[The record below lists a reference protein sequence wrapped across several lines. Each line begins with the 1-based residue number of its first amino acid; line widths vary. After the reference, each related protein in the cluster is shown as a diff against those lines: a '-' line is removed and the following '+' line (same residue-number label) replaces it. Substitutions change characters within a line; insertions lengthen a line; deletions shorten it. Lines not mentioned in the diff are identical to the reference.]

1 MEVSLPRKL
10 KFLEAFPEG
19 PIISSAYSLITAGL
33 VSNGPFEFI
42 CRPSLCSCF
51 HSIFRLLS
59 SFFLRNRDR
68 CFDPTS
74 ILFSIDSKRK
84 FSLRAGTFR
93 HRAVRIARIIV
104 PVSEVSRKGIPR
116 SVQLSVSRRC
126 IDDRRPPKYI
136 KDSPNNERLNEC
148 CHLSRVF
155 PRYDRVIDFQASKG
169 NTRFFV
175 YITLI
180 KRLHSPRTYRDNINH
195 AEHSNNLIFTRT
207 RYKFISFI
215 LPFATSNPCSRVFT
229 THDCAIGNTILLQKR
244 IEAFSQAERA

>member
-1 MEVSLPRKL
+1 MVHSSLFAGRVSAAASTR
-10 KFLEAFPEG
+10 FFD
-19 PIISSAYSLITAGL
+19 
-33 VSNGPFEFI
+33 
-42 CRPSLCSCF
+42 
-51 HSIFRLLS
+51 
-59 SFFLRNRDR
+59 FFLPFFFEIGIDV
-68 CFDPTS
+68 
-74 ILFSIDSKRK
+74 SID
-84 FSLRAGTFR
+84 TFL
-93 HRAVRIARIIV
+93 HRLETKIFPSRRNVSSSCRSNRSYYLARIIV

-169 NTRFFV
+169 NTRFFI

-229 THDCAIGNTILLQKR
+229 THDCAIGNTILLLRLQKR

>member
-1 MEVSLPRKL
+1 MPAESLQ
-10 KFLEAFPEG
+10 
-19 PIISSAYSLITAGL
+19 
-33 VSNGPFEFI
+33 
-42 CRPSLCSCF
+42 
-51 HSIFRLLS
+51 LLPLDFS
-59 SFFLRNRDR
+59 TSFFLFSSKSGSMFR
-68 CFDPTS
+68 S

-155 PRYDRVIDFQASKG
+155 PRYDRVIDSQAS
-169 NTRFFV
+169 
-175 YITLI
+175 
-180 KRLHSPRTYRDNINH
+180 PRKEIH
-195 AEHSNNLIFTRT
+195 
-207 RYKFISFI
+207 
-215 LPFATSNPCSRVFT
+215 
-229 THDCAIGNTILLQKR
+229 
-244 IEAFSQAERA
+244 AFSYISR